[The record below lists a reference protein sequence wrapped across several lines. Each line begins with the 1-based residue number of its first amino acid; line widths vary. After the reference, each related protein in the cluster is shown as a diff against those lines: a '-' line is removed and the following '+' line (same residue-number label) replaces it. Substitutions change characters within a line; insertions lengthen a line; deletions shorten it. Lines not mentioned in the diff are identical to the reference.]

1 MKLCRNDPLN
11 FLPFTVDE
19 IPHED
24 FSEDEEDDEFD
35 DVNEDDDERLNFYTA
50 SSNLIAEA
58 VKLFTLANVAH
69 GQTAAPPVS
78 DTSATPAAPPV
89 SATRATFA
97 APPFSATR
105 ATPAAPPVS
114 ATRATFAAPPFSA
127 TRATPAAPPVSATR
141 ATFAV
146 PPFSATRATPAAPPV
161 SDTRAAGRTAAP
173 LVSSLPL
180 VTPQKSIAPLA
191 LPSSYPETTTK
202 STAANRNSLTSKK
215 RQLEFADSSDDEAA
229 SQVRRCAPNPPGR
242 LGRSFVAS
250 NPSAPSFP
258 VSNPPGR
265 NFVASSPPARIFPV
279 SNPSAQRLAGSGPD
293 VSEKILKKNQL
304 LLF

>member
-78 DTSATPAAPPV
+78 DTS
-89 SATRATFA
+89 
-97 APPFSATR
+97 

>member
-97 APPFSATR
+97 A
-105 ATPAAPPVS
+105 
-114 ATRATFAAPPFSA
+114 
-127 TRATPAAPPVSATR
+127 
-141 ATFAV
+141 

>member
-1 MKLCRNDPLN
+1 MKLRRNDQLN

-78 DTSATPAAPPV
+78 DTS
-89 SATRATFA
+89 
-97 APPFSATR
+97 